1 MDGLGSQH
9 PLSDSQLDR
18 ELDAAL
24 GIEPSPE
31 FVARVRTRIASE
43 PEPSRWHPSAVM
55 SGLGRNRLVSGFSRT
70 FEPLMAVAIV
80 GVVLAVVIPK
90 FMRGDDLPKPAVT
103 TVTGDAGGHVV
114 RQTPSAQEVT
124 PIGVSATRRAS
135 RAVPTAMNELPLH
148 LSQPVF
154 SDDDRRVYLQ
164 FIAAVEDG
172 RVPPVT
178 EPAAATHDD
187 AASSAELRIEP
198 LAIDPLPQLA
208 RVQKEGDG
216 QW

>member
-1 MDGLGSQH
+1 MDGLGSQ
-9 PLSDSQLDR
+9 PPPDDSQLDR
-18 ELDAAL
+18 ELGAAL

-43 PEPSRWHPSAVM
+43 PEPLRWRRTLV
-55 SGLGRNRLVSGFSRT
+55 VSGFSRA

-80 GVVLAVVIPK
+80 GVVVAVVIPT
-90 FMRGDDLPKPAVT
+90 FMRGDDVRRPAVT
-103 TVTGDAGGHVV
+103 TMAGDASRHVV
-114 RQTPSAQEVT
+114 RQRPSAREVT
-124 PIGVSATRRAS
+124 PIGLSATRRAR
-135 RAVPTAMNELPLH
+135 RAVATAMNELPLR

-164 FIAAVEDG
+164 FIAAVGDG
-172 RVPPVT
+172 RVPPAT
-178 EPAAATHDD
+178 EPAAAAHDD
-187 AASSAELRIEP
+187 AASSAALRIEP

>member
-43 PEPSRWHPSAVM
+43 PEPSRWYPSA
-55 SGLGRNRLVSGFSRT
+55 GFSRT